1 MQTECLAFHLYTL
14 PTMPRVSVT
23 RGGKSSVKTNIT
35 VASGSQ
41 EAIPRTGGM
50 HSRTRVTTE
59 KLSNKG
65 LQEANKAAEHK
76 RRKLLSGP

>member
-1 MQTECLAFHLYTL
+1 MSSITPLTL
-14 PTMPRVSVT
+14 PTMPRVSFT

-41 EAIPRTGGM
+41 EAIPGTGGM

-59 KLSNKG
+59 KLGNKG
-65 LQEANKAAEHK
+65 LREANEAAEGK
-76 RRKLLSGP
+76 RRKLLSGA